1 MGKQL
6 SCLVCLLCR
15 DTSCFS
21 ESFHGLL
28 NQLRIDQICLLGE
41 GHLFLELVN
50 ASFIFC
56 ALFNRFF
63 SDLLEVL

>member
-1 MGKQL
+1 MRKQL

-15 DTSCFS
+15 NASCFS

-28 NQLRIDQICLLGE
+28 NQIRIDQICLFGKSN
-41 GHLFLELVN
+41 LFLELVN

>member
-1 MGKQL
+1 MRKQL
-6 SCLVCLLCR
+6 SCLVRLLCR

-28 NQLRIDQICLLGE
+28 NQLRIDQVRLLGE
-41 GHLFLELVN
+41 SDLFLELVN
-50 ASFIFC
+50 ASFVFC
-56 ALFNRFF
+56 ALFNRLF